1 MFSLVRNRKRLSMI
15 AASAVLLQTGACLP
29 PDFLAALLGTV
40 LTVAAEAAVSTVVTE
55 SVTGAT
61 DDTSTAQTQP

>member
-1 MFSLVRNRKRLSMI
+1 MSLISNRKRLSMI

-29 PDFLAALLGTV
+29 PDFFAALLGTV
-40 LTVAAEAAVSTVVTE
+40 LTVAAEAAVSTVVAE

-61 DDTSTAQTQP
+61 EDTSTAQTQP